1 VEEATAGLAGWLVW
15 RSTSKQRSALQ
26 LVWNAPVARVW
37 PAFPHTK
44 DAGLS
49 LPLRPRRAMLLDED
63 SGRSSSAASACI
75 AHRTLM
81 RCGAVRLLSASLLL
95 IKHTARVSQNTY
107 PADLTPPHHR
117 HALSGIDLHTKLRSA
132 TQARALWQVESS
144 GPHPTHGTK
153 RAAGS
158 RDEAVALQSKSP
170 AACGH
175 WPWPRTRR
183 GGRIAC
189 TVLSTATVSSL

>member
-1 VEEATAGLAGWLVW
+1 
-15 RSTSKQRSALQ
+15 
-26 LVWNAPVARVW
+26 
-37 PAFPHTK
+37 
-44 DAGLS
+44 
-49 LPLRPRRAMLLDED
+49 LLDED
-63 SGRSSSAASACI
+63 SGRSSSAACTIAFSSAHAMWRRPAAIGKSIIDKAYCKSI
-75 AHRTLM
+75 A
-81 RCGAVRLLSASLLL
+81 
-95 IKHTARVSQNTY
+95 NTS